1 MIYMPFFNY
10 SYGDLSMTH
19 ELLQHPHTRNGLSD
33 AGAHCGAICDGGMP
47 TFLLTH
53 WVRDRQRGPRL
64 QLEMMVQRQTQKTAQ
79 MYGLH
84 DRGVIAPGLRADM
97 NLINFESLT
106 FDMPTMAYDF
116 PANGRRLVQHAKG
129 YEATFVNGVQIV
141 ASDEFTGTLPGKLLR
156 GRR

>member
-1 MIYMPFFNY
+1 
-10 SYGDLSMTH
+10 
-19 ELLQHPHTRNGLSD
+19 
-33 AGAHCGAICDGGMP
+33 
-47 TFLLTH
+47 
-53 WVRDRQRGPRL
+53 VRDRQRGPRL

-79 MYGLH
+79 MYGLN

-141 ASDEFTGTLPGKLLR
+141 AGDEFTGTLPGKLLR